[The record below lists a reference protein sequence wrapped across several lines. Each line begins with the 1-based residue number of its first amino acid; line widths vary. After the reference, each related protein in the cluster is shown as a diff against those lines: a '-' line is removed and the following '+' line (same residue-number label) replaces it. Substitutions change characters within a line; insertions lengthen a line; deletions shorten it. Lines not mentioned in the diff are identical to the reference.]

1 MAPGISE
8 SYVQYREYVIEFT
21 YTTGELHAEVRRKS
35 EVHHLN
41 SLASALLKLLYIY
54 YYYKQ

>member
-21 YTTGELHAEVRRKS
+21 CTTARAEVGS
-35 EVHHLN
+35 A
-41 SLASALLKLLYIY
+41 SLALYASRY
-54 YYYKQ
+54 SCSPLNLNNY